1 VLKAW
6 SLVLKRIKCFGAPQ
20 PHRKHQRSGEDECQR
35 QAAPQAVDAQW
46 SFVTEGVADRQLQ
59 LGGSQVSKTR
69 PGAPFACSGG
79 IDLAYWSLA
88 VQTAGVDDST
98 SLLGGSILPGELTYK
113 PTVLSRIV

>member
-1 VLKAW
+1 MTRRAQ

-20 PHRKHQRSGEDECQR
+20 PHHKHQRSGEDECQR

-46 SFVTEGVADRQLQ
+46 SFETDQ

-79 IDLAYWSLA
+79 IDLAYWSFA
-88 VQTAGVDDST
+88 VQTVGVDDST